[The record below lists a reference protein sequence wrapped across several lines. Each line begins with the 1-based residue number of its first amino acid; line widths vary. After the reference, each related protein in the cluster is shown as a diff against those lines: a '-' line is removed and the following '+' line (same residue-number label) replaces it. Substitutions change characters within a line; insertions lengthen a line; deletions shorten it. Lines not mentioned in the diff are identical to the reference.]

1 MSKNEYL
8 NKNGQV
14 NQEMHS
20 TYAELFYD
28 FWVKVMKLHYPAAS
42 EEDFLDVFKRI
53 IENKEEQLK
62 MKRGRSTMDEEEDG
76 DLSVREPIR
85 DGSVDTTPAETP
97 PLAKES
103 LFNFPSE
110 TQLKL
115 FTTFASTLSS
125 GHQDSIEDAR
135 TQPITMPPKFFLD
148 NSTTNASSMETIVSR
163 FEFED
168 DYIHLEAPD
177 SVDEGMDD
185 GENKLNEL
193 YMTFLKP

>member
-1 MSKNEYL
+1 
-8 NKNGQV
+8 
-14 NQEMHS
+14 MHS

-76 DLSVREPIR
+76 DSSVREPIR

-103 LFNFPSE
+103 LFNRLKQFPARASYKDQLIKLAHVLRTIVE
-110 TQLKL
+110 HKSPHTQL
-115 FTTFASTLSS
+115 STVL
-125 GHQDSIEDAR
+125 R
-135 TQPITMPPKFFLD
+135 FYRPILK
-148 NSTTNASSMETIVSR
+148 ER
-163 FEFED
+163 HD
-168 DYIHLEAPD
+168 DYPRRQRDLEHLREA
-177 SVDEGMDD
+177 
-185 GENKLNEL
+185 KLPARVQQQE
-193 YMTFLKP
+193 